1 MSDRPQH
8 YPVERE
14 RKSILKYG
22 KTVRIRPAGPSDE
35 HDLHAFFDEQSME
48 ERRRWFHT
56 MDVDD
61 ELLARRMC
69 HASEEGYGIT
79 LLVIR
84 GRPPSERI
92 LGVGSCLTDE
102 DPHTGEIA
110 FAVRRSMRGEG
121 IGTLLLERLA
131 LHAAH
136 MGIRTFR
143 AFTRPDNERM
153 LGVFQNSGFSVD
165 TEQEDGYVHVEMS
178 VHPRPDQLESF
189 DLRDRV
195 ATVASLQPFFQ
206 PNGVAVI
213 GASRDPTSIGYRVL
227 KSLVDNNF
235 QGPVYPVNP
244 KADVIHSMH
253 VYPNI
258 KEVPQQVDLA
268 VIVVPAEKCLQVVED
283 CADAGVRGV
292 IVVTAGFAETG
303 ELGQRRQEKLL
314 EAVRGSGMRM
324 IGPNCLG
331 LLNPKPSVSLNA
343 SFSPVFPESGSL
355 AMLSHSGAFGL
366 AILSMAKEHSMG
378 LSSFV
383 SVGNKPDVSGNDLL
397 QYWESDQST
406 DVILLY
412 LESFG
417 NPRRFSRIARRIS
430 RKKPIIAVKGGQTEA
445 GERAVS
451 SHTANLAGNRAGLE
465 ALFKQTGVLR
475 AASLENMFDLAAALA
490 NQPLPQGR
498 RIGIVTN
505 AGGPGILC
513 ADTCES
519 NHLEIPELDEETKD
533 RLREVL
539 PREASLVN
547 PVDMVASAGPEE
559 YRECVSAVMES
570 PNIDAVIVLY
580 IPVSEGEVDKTLD
593 FIGQGISSAREEH
606 PDKPVMLC
614 QVADEHKSL
623 FLELE
628 QERVPTYEFPETP
641 AHLIRKMADYREWL
655 EKPAGEIPSFDVY
668 QQDKVKKWDAR
679 LSSTYEDQWLP
690 MDVGREL
697 LQDFDF
703 PLASGRVVTSAD
715 EAGEVAAEVG
725 FPVAAKLAS
734 TEVIHKT
741 EEGGVKLDLKSE
753 EEVAN
758 AYRQMEEKFGATDAD
773 GPMNGMLVQEMI
785 TEGLEIIIGV
795 STDPKFG
802 HLISFGLGGIFVEV
816 MSDVTF
822 RMAPLTDQDAREML
836 DEIRGARLLDG
847 YRGQPAVDRE
857 ALENLLLRVSE
868 LTQHMPRVQEMDF
881 NPVFART
888 KGDGCSIV
896 DVRIHTR

>member
-1 MSDRPQH
+1 MTNRPQH
-8 YPVERE
+8 YPAERE

-22 KTVRIRPAGPSDE
+22 ETVRIREAEPSDE
-35 HDLHAFFDEQSME
+35 TALHTFFEEQSLE

-56 MDVDD
+56 MDVD
-61 ELLARRMC
+61 ERSLAKEMS
-69 HASEEGYGIT
+69 HASEEGNGIT

-92 LGVGSCLTDE
+92 LGVGSCLTNE

-110 FAVRRSMRGEG
+110 FAVRKSMRGEG

-131 LHAAH
+131 LHAAYQ
-136 MGIRTFR
+136 GIRTFR

-153 LGVFQNSGFSVD
+153 LGVFRNSGFSVE
-165 TEQEDGYVHVEMS
+165 TELEGEYVHVELS
-178 VHPRPDQLESF
+178 VLPRPDQLESF

-195 ATVASLQPFFQ
+195 ATVASLQPFFA
-206 PNGVAVI
+206 PNAVAVI

-227 KSLVDNNF
+227 KCLIGDNF

-244 KADVIHSMH
+244 NAEVIHSMH
-253 VYPNI
+253 VHPTV
-258 KEVPQQVDLA
+258 KDVPQQVDLA
-268 VIVVPAEKCLQVVED
+268 IIVTPAEQCLQVVEE
-283 CADAGVRGV
+283 CSEAGVRGV
-292 IVVTAGFAETG
+292 IVISAGFAETG
-303 ELGQRRQEKLL
+303 ALGERRQEKLL

-343 SFSPVFPESGSL
+343 SFSPVFPDSGGV

-397 QYWESDQST
+397 QYWENDSQT

-417 NPRRFSRIARRIS
+417 NPRRFSRLARRIS

-475 AASLENMFDLAAALA
+475 AASLENMFDLAAVLA
-490 NQPLPQGR
+490 HQPLPDGR
-498 RIGIVTN
+498 RVGIVTN

-519 NHLEIPELDEETKD
+519 NHLEIPELSDDTQQ
-533 RLREVL
+533 RMSEVL
-539 PREASLVN
+539 PDEASLVN
-547 PVDMVASAGPEE
+547 PVDMGASAGPEE
-559 YRECVSAVMES
+559 YRECVSAVLS
-570 PNIDAVIVLY
+570 SSDVDAVVVLY
-580 IPVSEGEVDKTLD
+580 IPVTEGGSEQILD
-593 FIGQGISSAREEH
+593 HIAEGIEQARNEQSE
-606 PDKPVMLC
+606 KPVLLC
-614 QVADEHKSL
+614 QVADEKQAH
-623 FLELE
+623 FLDLDN
-628 QERVPTYEFPETP
+628 ERVPSYIFPETP
-641 AHLIRKMADYREWL
+641 AHLIRKMADYADWL
-655 EKPAGEIPSFDVY
+655 DKPPGELPSFDTFSKESVTNWERDLNVY
-668 QQDKVKKWDAR
+668 QN
-679 LSSTYEDQWLP
+679 QWLP
-690 MDVGREL
+690 VDVSRDL
-697 LQDFDF
+697 LEDFGF
-703 PLASGRVVTSAD
+703 PLAKGGVATTAE
-715 EAGEVAAEVG
+715 EARELASEVG

-734 TEVIHKT
+734 QEVIHKT
-741 EEGGVKLDLKSE
+741 EEGGVKLDLHSE
-753 EEVAN
+753 QEVVE
-758 AYRQMEEKFGATDAD
+758 AYNQMEEKFGEASSD
-773 GPMNGMLVQEMI
+773 GRMNGMLVQEMI
-785 TEGLEIIIGV
+785 TEGLEVIVGV

-822 RMAPLTDQDAREML
+822 RMAPLTDVDAREML
-836 DEIRGARLLDG
+836 DEIRGSRLLDG

-857 ALENLLLRVSE
+857 ALQDLLLRISE
-868 LTQHMPRVQEMDF
+868 LTQHFPRIEEMDF
-881 NPVFART
+881 NPVFARPE
-888 KGDGCSIV
+888 GNGCSIM
-896 DVRIHTR
+896 DARIHTR